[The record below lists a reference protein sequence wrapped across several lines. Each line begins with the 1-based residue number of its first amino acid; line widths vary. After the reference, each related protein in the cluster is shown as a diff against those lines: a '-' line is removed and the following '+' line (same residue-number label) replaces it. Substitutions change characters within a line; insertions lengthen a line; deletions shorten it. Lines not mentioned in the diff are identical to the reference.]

1 VRTDHLPKVQR
12 YIKCLVVLAC
22 AFLSLYAASRNSDR
36 ANAQQNPLTPEEK
49 RGKQIYVQGSSA
61 SGDEIL
67 AYLGESSLEV
77 PGSAMACANCHG
89 LDGLG
94 KPEGGV
100 IPSNLTWKA
109 LTKPYG
115 VTGPGGRAHPP
126 YSERALE
133 LALTRGLDPAGNRLL
148 NIMPRYQMSRQDLKD
163 LIAYLKRL
171 GTDLDPGI
179 DESSIKIGT
188 VVPADGQLAEMGKEV
203 KEILLAYFD
212 EINRQGGI
220 YNRRIELKVA
230 ETGNGPAATRANV
243 ERLVQD
249 EHIFAMTGAFAVGA
263 EKELFA
269 LMADREVPLVG
280 PITLYTQAAPALNR
294 QVFYLLSGLSEQS
307 RALVVFASQK
317 LPDQK
322 SGVAIVSPTSEMS
335 RRVAEAIRDQCKK
348 AGWSA
353 PQMYEYAQGGF
364 DAATDVRK
372 LSRAGQDVVFF
383 LGSGE
388 EALAFMREAD
398 QLHWAPMLLLSGTA
412 AGKDI
417 LDAPP
422 SFDHKIFISL
432 PTAPNDQTAQGI
444 KELLTLREKQ
454 QSTPRHL
461 TAQLSAYAAARIL
474 VEGLKIAGKDL
485 SREKLIAALESLYE
499 FETGLTPKITY
510 GPNRR
515 IGALG
520 AYIVSVEKK
529 QFVPASAWIN
539 LD

>member
-1 VRTDHLPKVQR
+1 MRTDHLPKVQR